1 MKRICLL
8 LVGFCAVAVSA
19 AEKPAL
25 QQAIDRAPEG
35 AVIEIGAGVYAGNL
49 TINKPLTLKA
59 VEKGAV
65 IRGDGKDSVIT
76 VKSSFVTITGLT
88 IEKSGLPFA
97 EQSGAECNPD
107 FRSDRIQFTPL
118 FQ

>member
-49 TINKPLTLKA
+49 TINKPLTL
-59 VEKGAV
+59 
-65 IRGDGKDSVIT
+65 ISLI
-76 VKSSFVTITGLT
+76 
-88 IEKSGLPFA
+88 
-97 EQSGAECNPD
+97 
-107 FRSDRIQFTPL
+107 
-118 FQ
+118 